1 MNSAGLNNLKS
12 LFWLRNFSILAQI
25 LCSATAIFY
34 FNISLHITYIFFATG
49 LLALFNI
56 YTFNRTRK
64 NKAVS
69 DNELF
74 TQLLADISILTLL
87 LGLSGGASNPFAI
100 LYLLPL
106 VISAIILPSRLAWK
120 FTVITVAL
128 YSLIVFIHIPM
139 PQIHSNM
146 SEFNLHIIGMWLVF
160 ILSALVLPFF
170 VVTLRQIINRQNQ
183 HISDSQK
190 NELKNEQL
198 VQLGIMAASTAHD
211 MGTPLNNMTL
221 IVDDIKH
228 DEASN
233 NPELMDK
240 LDLID
245 QQILR
250 CKDALKHLTQSTGN
264 ISLES
269 GTKNNINS
277 YVTKLINQWKLAHPD
292 VDISLQQGQ
301 QSKLDSLIT
310 DVTLDH
316 ALVNILDNAAQV
328 SPDIIIE
335 ITSDD
340 NNLILKIKDFGP
352 GLKQHDSNKIGKQKL
367 SSDKGSMGIGLYL
380 SHAII
385 ERLGGSIQFI
395 NEDLGGLCTQI
406 LLPGI
411 ESC

>member
-12 LFWLRNFSILAQI
+12 LFWLRNFSILAQV

-34 FNISLHITYIFFATG
+34 FNISLHIVYIFIAIG
-49 LLALFNI
+49 LLALFNL
-56 YTFNRTRK
+56 YTFARA
-64 NKAVS
+64 NKSRNVS
-69 DNELF
+69 DQELF
-74 TQLLADISILTLL
+74 IQLLTDILILTLL

-106 VISAIILPSRLAWK
+106 VISAIILPSSLAWR
-120 FTVITVAL
+120 FTVITVAF
-128 YSLIVFIHIPM
+128 YSLIVFVHIPM

-160 ILSALVLPFF
+160 ILSALILPFF

-183 HISDSQK
+183 HISDSRQ

-250 CKDALKHLTQSTGN
+250 CKDALTHLTQSTGN
-264 ISLES
+264 VSLQS
-269 GTKNNINS
+269 GTKNNINK
-277 YVTKLINQWKLAHPD
+277 YVTQLINKWKLVHPG

-316 ALVNILDNAAQV
+316 ALVNILDNSAQV
-328 SPDIIIE
+328 SPDKIIIE
-335 ITSDD
+335 VASDD
-340 NNLILKIKDFGP
+340 KNLILKIKDFGP
-352 GLKQHDSNKIGKQKL
+352 GIDQHDSNIIGKQKL
-367 SSDKGSMGIGLYL
+367 RSDKGSMGIGLYL
-380 SHAII
+380 SNAII
-385 ERLGGSIQFI
+385 ERLGGSIQYI
-395 NEDLGGLCTQI
+395 NEVGGLCTQI
-406 LLPGI
+406 LLPGM